1 MWKLLVILPVIKYS
15 MLVFRKC
22 QVYPS
27 EILDK
32 HRILEYFNQTLHL
45 IGSII
50 WVLGPSKVLGFCR
63 VLGPR
68 RVLGFRRV
76 QGLLGSWVLL
86 GSLVLL
92 GSWILIGAL
101 VFIGSWFLG
110 QAFPVCLSSS
120 LRLLLKVWIR

>member
-50 WVLGPSKVLGFCR
+50 WVLGPSRVLGFCR

-68 RVLGFRRV
+68 RVLGPPRV
-76 QGLLGSWVLL
+76 PGPPRILDPHRGLGPHRVLVPGSHFSSMSFFIIEIIVE
-86 GSLVLL
+86 SVN
-92 GSWILIGAL
+92 LIKMS
-101 VFIGSWFLG
+101 I
-110 QAFPVCLSSS
+110 
-120 LRLLLKVWIR
+120 